1 MKTHYY
7 FLSAFR
13 LVAAIMILIGHA
25 RCELFAT
32 YPELNADS
40 QNLFTQLFF
49 AGIGWSSE
57 ALAIFFVMSGFLV
70 GGPLLQRLH
79 SAICGDKPEQECKAQ
94 LKRFAIGRLARIFV
108 PLFFAILLAA
118 VVKMIGHESFSWFD
132 ALLNVIGLQGVWTSD
147 FGGVYWSLAYEIWF
161 YILLAAIIMLYC
173 GKKWMLGGAI
183 ILLLT
188 SFVFVKLSSYWIFMI
203 LIGMGL
209 YFMKELVFPRYMM
222 WLSIAGIIIVKILGV
237 MAIDSHVFRFALYG
251 KINSSM
257 TYMVLALCFG
267 VIMTMLAKT
276 KPEKESTLWIE
287 NFGNR
292 WCGFTYCLY
301 ITHFTILELF
311 RHLFGQMT
319 DVNLLT
325 LSIYLFVCVF
335 CLMFA
340 YGFYWIIEHKVGDYV
355 KEWLNETISFH

>member
-1 MKTHYY
+1 
-7 FLSAFR
+7 
-13 LVAAIMILIGHA
+13 MILIGHA

-32 YPELNADS
+32 YTELNVES

-79 SAICGDKPEQECKAQ
+79 NAIGGDKTEQECKAH
-94 LKRFAIGRLARIFV
+94 LKRFTIGRLARIFV
-108 PLFFAILLAA
+108 PLFFSTLFAA
-118 VVKMIGHESFSWFD
+118 VVKLIGHDSFSWFD
-132 ALLNVIGLQGVWTSD
+132 ALLNVFGLQGVLASD

-161 YILLAAIIMLYC
+161 YFLLVAILMLFC
-173 GKKWMLGGAI
+173 GRKWLLWGAI

-209 YFMKELVFPRYMM
+209 YFMKELEFPRYMM

-237 MAIDSHVFRFALYG
+237 LAVDSHVFQFALHG
-251 KINSSM
+251 KINFSM

-267 VIMTMLAKT
+267 IIMTMLTKI
-276 KPEKESTLWIE
+276 KPEEKFSMWIE

-301 ITHFTILELF
+301 ITHFTVLELF
-311 RHLFGQMT
+311 RYLFGRMP

-325 LSIYLFVCVF
+325 IGVYVLICVLCILFAYLF
-335 CLMFA
+335 
-340 YGFYWIIEHKVGDYV
+340 YWVIEHKLGDYI
-355 KEWLNETISFH
+355 KKSLS